1 MALILGIETSVKTC
15 SVALSK
21 DGVLVALN
29 ELTEADFSHA
39 EKLHGFIAS
48 LFEKTNYQMSDLEAV
63 AVSKGPGSYTG
74 LRIGVSA
81 AKGLC
86 FGLDIPLIGVA
97 TLEAMKVAL
106 KPQKTDLY
114 VPLIDARRMEVF
126 YAVYKTDLTELNKPE
141 ALVVAADSFDAILK
155 DKTVSFFGNGAAKCK
170 EIIQHENA
178 VFYDE
183 FTPSASAVN
192 ELAEKAYQNGLFEDV
207 AYFEPF
213 YLKEVFFATKK
224 KAK

>member
-21 DGVLVALN
+21 DGDLIALK
-29 ELTEADFSHA
+29 EITETDFSHS

-48 LFEKTNYQMSDLEAV
+48 LFENSNYKMLDLEAV

-86 FGLDIPLIGVA
+86 YGLDIPLIGVS
-97 TLEAMKVAL
+97 TLEAMQVAL
-106 KPQKTDLY
+106 REKDTEFY
-114 VPLIDARRMEVF
+114 VPMIDARRMEVF
-126 YAVYKTDLTELNKPE
+126 SAVFDTDLKRVNNDE
-141 ALVVAADSFDAILK
+141 ALLIDADSFHDLLEANTI
-155 DKTVSFFGNGAAKCK
+155 SFFGNGAAKCK
-170 EIIQHENA
+170 EIIQHDNA
-178 VFYDE
+178 VFIDD
-183 FTPSASAVN
+183 FTPSAAAVN
-192 ELAEKAYQNGLFEDV
+192 QLAEKAYLQTKFEDI

-213 YLKEVFFATKK
+213 YLKEVFFAQKK
-224 KAK
+224 KA

>member
-21 DGVLVALN
+21 DGVVVAVK
-29 ELTEADFSHA
+29 EITAADFSHS

-48 LFEKTNYQMSDLEAV
+48 LFEDSIYKMLDLDAV

-86 FGLDIPLIGVA
+86 YGLGIQLIAVS
-97 TLEAMKVAL
+97 TLAAMKVAL
-106 KPQKTDLY
+106 KEQNTSLY
-114 VPLIDARRMEVF
+114 VPMIDARRMEVF
-126 YAVYKTDLTELNKPE
+126 NAVFDANMECIRDDS
-141 ALVVAADSFDAILK
+141 ALLVESDSFADLLEHNTI
-155 DKTVSFFGNGAAKCK
+155 SFFGNGAQKCK
-170 EIIQHENA
+170 EILKHPNA
-178 VFYDE
+178 IFIDD
-183 FTPSASAVN
+183 FTPSAAAVN
-192 ELAEKAYQNGLFEDV
+192 QLAEKAFQEKKFEDI

-213 YLKEVFFATKK
+213 YLKEVFFAQKTK
-224 KAK
+224 A